1 MNPKIALIQMD
12 SAFAEPTKNFS
23 HALDLLNKAMKENPD
38 ILVLPETF
46 NTGFFPTANL
56 KSLADKNGEQTKTLF
71 SSYAKENKVSI
82 VAGSVT
88 TLKND
93 NIYNTAY
100 IFNKNGNLIA
110 EYDKIHSF
118 TPSGEHNYYTGGK
131 NLVTFNLEGLKCGII
146 ICYDIRFCELV
157 RSLALQGLDL
167 LFVPAHWPLIR
178 KKHWINLVTTRAIEN
193 QMYVCAVNACSKTEN
208 TIYGGNSLL
217 VNPWGDELCHLNEK
231 ESIGYGNIDVSIIKD
246 IRESINV
253 FRDRKP
259 NLYKL

>member
-1 MNPKIALIQMD
+1 MNQKIALIQMD
-12 SAFAEPTKNFS
+12 SVFAEPSQNFIR
-23 HALDLLNKAMKENPD
+23 AVELMDEAMKGSPD

-46 NTGFFPTANL
+46 NTGFFPTTNL
-56 KSLADKNGEQTKTLF
+56 KELADKNGEKTKKIF
-71 SSYAKENKVSI
+71 SAYAKEHKVNI
-82 VAGSVT
+82 VVGSVT
-88 TLKND
+88 TVKN
-93 NIYNTAY
+93 NSIYNTAY
-100 IFNKNGNLIA
+100 IFDRSGNIVA
-110 EYDKIHSF
+110 EYDKIHGF
-118 TPSGEHNYYTGGK
+118 TPSGEHNYYTGGDK
-131 NLVTFNLEGLKCGII
+131 LVTFSLDGLKCGII

-157 RSLALQGLDL
+157 RSLALKGIDI

-193 QMYVCAVNACSKTEN
+193 QMYVCAVNACSKAGD

-217 VNPWGDELCHLNEK
+217 VDPWGEELCHLD
-231 ESIGYGNIDVSIIKD
+231 ESERIGYGTIDVSTIKR